1 VKRVTGALFV
11 VAVVPVAEFVAVT
24 LSVRNLGLGA
34 APNCAV
40 VGVKVS
46 AVAPVIVVQPVGNM
60 ETTEVTCL
68 VQLNHW

>member
-1 VKRVTGALFV
+1 MKRVTGALFV
-11 VAVVPVAEFVAVT
+11 VAVVPVAVFVAVT
-24 LSVRNLGLGA
+24 LSVRNLL
-34 APNCAV
+34 NCAV

-46 AVAPVIVVQPVGNM
+46 AVAPVIVVQPVGNV